1 MLNEHSISASD
12 PDAQKTLLGYF
23 RRDLFKTSFDYR
35 RLSDEI
41 RPTYAEPHAMAYQL
55 ATAFCRKAECPDR
68 IGRIA
73 IDYYADTEFNA
84 SAATIGDVHVIGVS
98 AGVPVLLT
106 ALFFDLLKSTNP
118 FAIDYTASNGD
129 PEPGDFRFPIR
140 MTTQKTPG
148 SAAIARLIE
157 RTIRDSVPDLK
168 WQRVWAVTLAE
179 IAMMFVFA
187 HELGHLV
194 RGHTTAARKR
204 DGQAIFEVTSS
215 GMEQPR
221 MLRRVR
227 NLWEIEAD
235 ETAFG
240 FLWGYLITT
249 AANRERFAR
258 RLRCRSAEH
267 VQVAL
272 TARLIYAVSFVFFL
286 LGQAQRR
293 VDARNTH
300 PSALVR
306 ITYLLAMAQ
315 TTLERFVP
323 AASPEFLETEIQ
335 KAHSQ
340 AEAAWNRLGLE
351 FGVGGYKETID
362 DLPVVINRID
372 RRRDSLTKVL
382 RGFAWKPQSP
392 PEP

>member
-1 MLNEHSISASD
+1 MLNEHSKSASD

-23 RRDLFKTSFDYR
+23 RRDLFKTPFDYR
-35 RLSDEI
+35 GLSDEI

-55 ATAFCRKAECPDR
+55 ATAYSRKAGCLDR
-68 IGRIA
+68 VGRIA

-118 FAIDYTASNGD
+118 FAIHYTASHGD

-140 MTTQKTPG
+140 MTTQKTPR
-148 SAAIARLIE
+148 SATVARLIE

-194 RGHTTAARKR
+194 RGHTTAAARKR

-215 GMEQPR
+215 GMEQAR

-249 AANRERFAR
+249 VANRERFAK
-258 RLRCRSAEH
+258 RLRCKSGEH

-272 TARLIYAVSFVFFL
+272 ISRLIYAVSFVFFL
-286 LGQAQRR
+286 VGQAQTR
-293 VDARNTH
+293 VDERSTH
-300 PSALVR
+300 PS
-306 ITYLLAMAQ
+306 AQ

-351 FGVGGYKETID
+351 FGVGGYQETID

-372 RRRDSLTKVL
+372 RRRDSLTRVL
-382 RGFAWKPQSP
+382 RGYAWKPQPSP
-392 PEP
+392 EL